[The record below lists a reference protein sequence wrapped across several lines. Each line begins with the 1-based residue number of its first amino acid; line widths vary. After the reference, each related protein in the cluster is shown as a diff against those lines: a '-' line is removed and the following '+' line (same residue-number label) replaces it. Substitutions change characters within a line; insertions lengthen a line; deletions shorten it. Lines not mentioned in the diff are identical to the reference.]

1 MSERDRPASG
11 PLADD
16 AGGLRFDTF
25 EDAARFTRQ
34 GVERSNRF
42 MAAQGSTPAK
52 FYEDGHFNIKVELCA
67 GSRDRNCHFLLS
79 AVPPVDSPPSARDF
93 RFNLNDLS
101 N

>member
-25 EDAARFTRQ
+25 EDAVRFTRQ

-52 FYEDGHFNIKVELCA
+52 FYEDGHFDIKVELCA
-67 GSRDRNCHFLLS
+67 GKNTIDVS
-79 AVPPVDSPPSARDF
+79 V
-93 RFNLNDLS
+93 LNERGAESLKERMVVHHKYMKI
-101 N
+101 